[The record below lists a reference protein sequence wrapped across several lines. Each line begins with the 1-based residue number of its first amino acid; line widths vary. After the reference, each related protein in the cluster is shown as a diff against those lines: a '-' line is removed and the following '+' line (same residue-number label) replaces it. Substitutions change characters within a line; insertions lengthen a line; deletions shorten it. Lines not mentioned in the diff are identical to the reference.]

1 MKSFTLIE
9 IAVVISIILILSIL
23 AFPNFRDAK
32 AKFALDRTIYKLS
45 QDLRNAEEMAMS
57 SRATPPE
64 IFVSSFFPQGG
75 YGLYFQENSSSYIL
89 FADCDGDKKYDTA
102 EGLPMANSCSEATN
116 IRPYPEKFKE
126 IPLEAG
132 IKIGTLNPKYSQDNS
147 LAITFFPPDPTIT
160 IYPAASTAFI
170 TLIFK
175 TKSETA
181 SINLNGLIEIQ

>member
-1 MKSFTLIE
+1 MRSFTLIE

-23 AFPNFRDAK
+23 VFPNFRDAK

-45 QDLRNAEEMAMS
+45 QDLRNAEEMSMS
-57 SRATPPE
+57 SQTTPPE
-64 IFVSSFFPQGG
+64 IFVSSFFPKGG
-75 YGLYFQENSSSYIL
+75 YGIYFQENSSSYIL
-89 FADCDGDKKYDTA
+89 FADCDGDGEYDA
-102 EGLPMANSCSEATN
+102 AGGAVSCSEATEQQ
-116 IRPYPEKFKE
+116 PFPEKIKD
-126 IPLEAG
+126 ITLEAG